1 MPRKTSMIADIQH
14 NVRKWWL
21 NQKSIFFFNSQINLT
36 TLHLIADVL
45 WFKWQDS
52 VIHLSEA
59 LCLWKSEPKE
69 LMSFWCVI
77 MTSEHGRNV
86 WCCIWFLCEQEA
98 SLLLG
103 KTQLDCLAIAGK
115 VSDICKC
122 ACLAKLIDPAT
133 YTCMYAQADPNM
145 SGLNMIAGC
154 SMMLRTPTLP
164 YLLILSDAL
173 HCLESIRSIAC
184 CLPMLLLPYPLER
197 PRYTQ
202 SRWAFYWQRQ
212 ERIRATI
219 VCGIPSWIAF
229 GSLFQAIWQ
238 IIMCCNRQISI
249 INWYPHSGRPRHVWP
264 FEALLLVMEMHL
276 KVRKAFLKNT
286 RNSSPNCRLASHVV
300 IHASIMSCPT
310 GSLRL
315 K

>member
-1 MPRKTSMIADIQH
+1 MTVLHNLLKSKKINNIFNNKHWHTFPAKLAWLLTFSTTSANGGWIK
-14 NVRKWWL
+14 NR
-21 NQKSIFFFNSQINLT
+21 FFFNSQINLT

-173 HCLESIRSIAC
+173 HCLKSKDQLHAAC
-184 CLPMLLLPYPLER
+184 LCFYCHTLLNVLAIPKVDELFIGRGKSGSEP
-197 PRYTQ
+197 Q
-202 SRWAFYWQRQ
+202 SCAEFHL
-212 ERIRATI
+212 
-219 VCGIPSWIAF
+219 
-229 GSLFQAIWQ
+229 GS
-238 IIMCCNRQISI
+238 
-249 INWYPHSGRPRHVWP
+249 
-264 FEALLLVMEMHL
+264 HL
-276 KVRKAFLKNT
+276 GPCSKQSDKL
-286 RNSSPNCRLASHVV
+286 
-300 IHASIMSCPT
+300 
-310 GSLRL
+310 
-315 K
+315 

>member
-1 MPRKTSMIADIQH
+1 M
-14 NVRKWWL
+14 
-21 NQKSIFFFNSQINLT
+21 
-36 TLHLIADVL
+36 LHLIFVRTRGVPAA
-45 WFKWQDS
+45 WKNS
-52 VIHLSEA
+52 IGLS
-59 LCLWKSEPKE
+59 CNCRQGQWH
-69 LMSFWCVI
+69 MQMRMF
-77 MTSEHGRNV
+77 G
-86 WCCIWFLCEQEA
+86 
-98 SLLLG
+98 
-103 KTQLDCLAIAGK
+103 
-115 VSDICKC
+115 
-122 ACLAKLIDPAT
+122 
-133 YTCMYAQADPNM
+133 QADWSSNLYM
-145 SGLNMIAGC
+145 HVC
-154 SMMLRTPTLP
+154 SSWPKYVWAEYDCWLFH
-164 YLLILSDAL
+164 DAKDSNTSVPFDTIRCFAL
-173 HCLESIRSIAC
+173 FEKQRSIAC